1 LINNVAKDT
10 RENIG
15 IPQPIGTDGFRF
27 VASVDFWVGISFRI
41 PRAFPAL
48 GADSPLVALTRNLN
62 DAVLP
67 LTAPG
72 VSAAETAVFVTQDGT
87 KLRFIVTSK
96 STPTD
101 VALPVERDKDISLL
115 LRIRRNSMS
124 GTLRWFLNGVRVVTI
139 DGDPVGNLTAD
150 AAQQREPL
158 LMLGV
163 DPGWTLPHAGAAAT
177 LLVNTVRLARGPD
190 ARALVDPD
198 PPGEPEPPIDPEL
211 RCRNRDGALNC
222 PCAVKPICL
231 DDGAM
236 CAYFRNETGVCA
248 FPGNVAVPASCSA
261 IGVAGCPCYRLAC
274 RSDSSCDRSGVR
286 GPVNFCVLNPP
297 KAAAPPNPETGYSCV
312 PSDPSMFPIVPGPA
326 DWFVVIVA
334 IILLALSLC
343 RWSGKLYGKDK
354 LIMDD
359 DDRIKMMTENGVLST
374 APQLNMAAFGV
385 GVGVG
390 GGGGGGGSLSS
401 SGGIDDDAMMAGG
414 YPAPLPPVEND
425 REAFSQYKKLPPA
438 PMMVNVPQLTDG
450 ALARV
455 AGNYARSPFGES
467 DNKRQSVYRKS
478 MGPLVQVDASG
489 KCDVLKTLS
498 FMWHRRLPGSEVRL
512 RDAVVAL
519 CFLALHVLFFVGFQ
533 DPCLG
538 AQVSGSEWRLQARA
552 IGTTFG
558 HMASADS
565 LLLVVPATRNS
576 ILSVFLGLEFD
587 ETILFHRWLGA
598 LTLTL
603 LAVHGLAYF
612 PIWFDDWASFVTNR
626 VPLPK
631 FAFALASGV
640 SAIVIGVLSL
650 SFFRRNYFQVFYYA
664 HYTFIVYFIT
674 GGLHSPKVFARL
686 AIAAMAIYA
695 VDRVVRFA
703 AGVWPRRCVENVALD
718 GNCTRIVFSKS
729 RLASY
734 AVGNYV
740 FLNFPQISLFEWHP
754 FTLSSGPHDP
764 QNECHIKALGD
775 FTTRVYEEA
784 SKSVALRSH
793 LWVRVDGPYGKFSLN
808 PELFPVIVLVGGGV
822 GITPQVAALKA
833 IYRVRMNNVARLE
846 HSRSGVLKHVYFIWS
861 CPDPEHYGWFAQ
873 LYDDCLARTLDDPSY
888 PQLHLF
894 VHLTRFK
901 EVPPGLPAFVRH
913 GRPDFH
919 KYMPLFCVERRA
931 ELAAASGAVFA
942 CGQSEMVTGV
952 WDASVQ
958 ASLKHGVTWLFHKE
972 EFNF

>member
-1 LINNVAKDT
+1 LALV
-10 RENIG
+10 
-15 IPQPIGTDGFRF
+15 
-27 VASVDFWVGISFRI
+27 WV
-41 PRAFPAL
+41 L
-48 GADSPLVALTRNLN
+48 
-62 DAVLP
+62 
-67 LTAPG
+67 
-72 VSAAETAVFVTQDGT
+72 
-87 KLRFIVTSK
+87 
-96 STPTD
+96 
-101 VALPVERDKDISLL
+101 
-115 LRIRRNSMS
+115 
-124 GTLRWFLNGVRVVTI
+124 
-139 DGDPVGNLTAD
+139 
-150 AAQQREPL
+150 
-158 LMLGV
+158 
-163 DPGWTLPHAGAAAT
+163 AAA
-177 LLVNTVRLARGPD
+177 
-190 ARALVDPD
+190 
-198 PPGEPEPPIDPEL
+198 
-211 RCRNRDGALNC
+211 
-222 PCAVKPICL
+222 
-231 DDGAM
+231 
-236 CAYFRNETGVCA
+236 
-248 FPGNVAVPASCSA
+248 
-261 IGVAGCPCYRLAC
+261 
-274 RSDSSCDRSGVR
+274 
-286 GPVNFCVLNPP
+286 
-297 KAAAPPNPETGYSCV
+297 AAA
-312 PSDPSMFPIVPGPA
+312 A
-326 DWFVVIVA
+326 
-334 IILLALSLC
+334 
-343 RWSGKLYGKDK
+343 R
-354 LIMDD
+354 
-359 DDRIKMMTENGVLST
+359 
-374 APQLNMAAFGV
+374 
-385 GVGVG
+385 
-390 GGGGGGGSLSS
+390 SLSS

-894 VHLTRFK
+894 VHPHALQGGAARPAG
-901 EVPPGLPAFVRH
+901 VCAPRPPRLPQVHAA
-913 GRPDFH
+913 
-919 KYMPLFCVERRA
+919 LLRRA
-931 ELAAASGAVFA
+931 PRRARRRQRRRLRLRPVRNGHRRLGRVRPGVPEARRDVAVSQGRVQLLICKNKKQKKKKQTKSNFESFVSLFRCVRALFGRLWLSVGHRLTPLCRSVSSFASACVCLCAV
-942 CGQSEMVTGV
+942 CVVHLWRV
-952 WDASVQ
+952 W
-958 ASLKHGVTWLFHKE
+958 
-972 EFNF
+972 